1 MNIEMSGPIIVMIV
15 FAVACV
21 GFVIFAI
28 IQGQRR
34 KLTAGIEDMVGRIAV
49 AQTSLNPKGM
59 VRAEGEI
66 WAAVS
71 EGGDIEPGEEVVITQ
86 VKGLKLRVAKKS
98 KEKEKEGK

>member
-1 MNIEMSGPIIVMIV
+1 
-15 FAVACV
+15 
-21 GFVIFAI
+21 
-28 IQGQRR
+28 
-34 KLTAGIEDMVGRIAV
+34 
-49 AQTSLNPKGM
+49 M

-98 KEKEKEGK
+98 KEKEGR

>member
-1 MNIEMSGPIIVMIV
+1 MLDIEMSGPIIVVIV
-15 FAVACV
+15 FAVAFV
-21 GFVIFAI
+21 VFVIFAI

-34 KLTAGIEDMVGRIAV
+34 KLSAGIEDMIGKIAV

-66 WAAVS
+66 WAAIS
-71 EGGDIEPGEEVVITQ
+71 EGDDIKPGEEVVITQ

-98 KEKEKEGK
+98 KQKEGE

>member
-1 MNIEMSGPIIVMIV
+1 MLDIEMTGPIIVVIV
-15 FAVACV
+15 FAVAFV
-21 GFVIFAI
+21 VFVIFAI

-34 KLTAGIEDMVGRIAV
+34 KLSAGIEDMVGKIAV
-49 AQTSLNPKGM
+49 AQTSLNPKGT

-66 WAAVS
+66 WAAIS

-98 KEKEKEGK
+98 KEKEGE

>member
-1 MNIEMSGPIIVMIV
+1 MSGPVIIGIIFGVAAII
-15 FAVACV
+15 AV
-21 GFVIFAI
+21 IYAI

-34 KLTAGIEDMVGRIAV
+34 KLTAGVEDMVGKIAV

-71 EGGDIEPGEEVVITQ
+71 EGGKIEPDEEVIITK
-86 VKGLKLRVAKKS
+86 VEGLRLLVAKKS
-98 KEKEKEGK
+98 KQKEGE

>member
-1 MNIEMSGPIIVMIV
+1 MSGPVIIGIIFGV
-15 FAVACV
+15 AVIIA
-21 GFVIFAI
+21 VIYAI

-34 KLTAGIEDMVGRIAV
+34 KLTAGVEDMVGKIAV

-71 EGGDIEPGEEVVITQ
+71 EGGKIEPDEEVIITK
-86 VKGLKLRVAKKS
+86 VEGLRLLVAKKS
-98 KEKEKEGK
+98 KQKEGE

>member
-1 MNIEMSGPIIVMIV
+1 MSGPIIVAIV
-15 FAVACV
+15 FAVAFAV
-21 GFVIFAI
+21 YVIFAI

-34 KLTAGIEDMVGRIAV
+34 KLTAGIEDMVGKIAV

-66 WAAVS
+66 WAAIS
-71 EGGDIEPGEEVVITQ
+71 EGDDIEPGEEVVITQ

-98 KEKEKEGK
+98 KQKEGE

>member
-1 MNIEMSGPIIVMIV
+1 MNIEMSGPIIVAIV
-15 FAVACV
+15 FAVAFGV
-21 GFVIFAI
+21 FVIYAI

-34 KLTAGIEDMVGRIAV
+34 KLTAGVEDMVGKIAV

-66 WAAVS
+66 WAAIS
-71 EGGDIEPGEEVVITQ
+71 EGDDIEPGEEVVITQ

-98 KEKEKEGK
+98 KQKEGE

>member
-1 MNIEMSGPIIVMIV
+1 MDIEMSGPIIVVIV
-15 FAVACV
+15 FSVAFV
-21 GFVIFAI
+21 VYVIFAI

-34 KLTAGIEDMVGRIAV
+34 KLTAGIEDMVGKIAV

-71 EGGDIEPGEEVVITQ
+71 EGGDVEPGEEVVITQ

-98 KEKEKEGK
+98 KGKEGK

>member
-1 MNIEMSGPIIVMIV
+1 MSGPVIIGIIFGV
-15 FAVACV
+15 AVIIA
-21 GFVIFAI
+21 VIYAI

-34 KLTAGIEDMVGRIAV
+34 KLTAGVEDMVGKIAV

-71 EGGDIEPGEEVVITQ
+71 EGGKIEPGEEVIITK
-86 VKGLKLRVAKKS
+86 VEGLRLLVAKKS
-98 KEKEKEGK
+98 KQKEGE